1 MTTQPRTS
9 FEQLTGDYDLDPS
22 HTRIGFA
29 ARHAMVATV
38 HGRFGIWSGNVH
50 LDGADPSKSSAEI
63 LIDASSIDTSND
75 QRDGHLRSPDFLDVA
90 NHPTITFRSTGV
102 YPVDAETFRMTGD
115 LAIRGTTRPVTIEL
129 EYQGA
134 ATDPFGNFRVGFEG
148 KSVINRKDWGL
159 VWNATLE
166 TGGVLVGDKVKLEFD
181 LSAIKKT

>member
-1 MTTQPRTS
+1 MTTQPTS
-9 FEQLTGDYDLDPS
+9 LEQLTGDYELDPS

-38 HGRFGIWSGNVH
+38 HGRFGIWSGNIH
-50 LDGADPSKSSAEI
+50 IDGANPAKSTAEI

-90 NHPTITFRSTGV
+90 NHPTIAFRSTAV
-102 YPVDAETFRMTGD
+102 YLVDTETYRITGD
-115 LAIRGTTRPVTIEL
+115 LTIRGTTRPVTIEL

-148 KSVINRKDWGL
+148 KGVINRKDWGL
-159 VWNATLE
+159 VWNAALE

-181 LSAIKKT
+181 LSAIKKS

>member
-1 MTTQPRTS
+1 MTSQRTS
-9 FEQLTGDYDLDPS
+9 FDQLTGDYDLDPA

-50 LDGADPSKSSAEI
+50 VDGADPTKSTAEI
-63 LIDASSIDTSND
+63 LIDASSIDTGND

-90 NHPTITFRSTGV
+90 NNPTITFRSTRV
-102 YPVDAETFRMTGD
+102 VPVDADTFRMTGD
-115 LAIRGTTRPVTIEL
+115 LTIRNVTHPVTIEL

-148 KSVINRKDWGL
+148 KGVINRKDWGL
-159 VWNATLE
+159 IWNATLE

-181 LSAIKKT
+181 LSAIKKA